1 MSAPRTVVGR
11 CTWSTSS
18 TLLVLVL
25 VLPHMLL
32 FRLPRPGDAGAG
44 HLERIEDIVKL
55 LASEQLV
62 AQDQLAKWRPAN
74 DRLARDARR
83 RLVAHMRVDGGNH
96 ADTAIDVSPHAL
108 GVGGESFH
116 QVSAEDR
123 EDVGHDADR
132 LEQVKDQYWL
142 HHIQL
147 ELAGLRGQADGV
159 IIADH
164 LESHLVDDLGH
175 HW

>member
-44 HLERIEDIVKL
+44 HLERIEDIVEL

-62 AQDQLAKWRPAN
+62 AQDQLANWRPAN
-74 DRLARDARR
+74 ERPARGGPR
-83 RLVAHMRVDGGNH
+83 RLVALMPHSCGNP
-96 ADTAIDVSPHAL
+96 AARA
-108 GVGGESFH
+108 
-116 QVSAEDR
+116 
-123 EDVGHDADR
+123 
-132 LEQVKDQYWL
+132 
-142 HHIQL
+142 
-147 ELAGLRGQADGV
+147 
-159 IIADH
+159 
-164 LESHLVDDLGH
+164 
-175 HW
+175 